1 MNKRDLVLS
10 ALNHEE
16 NIVPLWTMGFEN
28 LSTAK
33 RLIGENNVPTDIL
46 PEFEYKKGAADKL
59 NMELKIKFAEQV
71 DSYVI
76 GVGKGGSFSLGHGG
90 PGEFMEKLIEKGD
103 NYTIS
108 IYETG
113 VKKEVRLNPHF
124 MRYFDH
130 QGESIETF
138 KNLEFPDALDSS
150 RYVGIR
156 EEEEFY
162 KNKGYFTYG
171 NINGF
176 FSGLHYFL
184 CPYDKILVDLLLEP
198 DFVKLMMKKLGE
210 FNLNAAESLLKC
222 GVDCIVFC
230 DDLGSGNSL
239 LFSPDLYEEFFFPW
253 HKELADLCHSYGAY
267 VHMHSHGNIN
277 KIIGKIVETGIDM
290 LDPMDPYENMDLELL
305 KEEYGDRITFVGGLN
320 KFFFEWN
327 EEKMEEALKDVL
339 STGRKGGGYIFMDSS
354 GSMPENLS
362 KEKFDFYMNLS
373 KELREK

>member
-1 MNKRDLVLS
+1 M
-10 ALNHEE
+10 
-16 NIVPLWTMGFEN
+16 
-28 LSTAK
+28 
-33 RLIGENNVPTDIL
+33 
-46 PEFEYKKGAADKL
+46 
-59 NMELKIKFAEQV
+59 
-71 DSYVI
+71 
-76 GVGKGGSFSLGHGG
+76 GKGGSFSLDIRSVSLW
-90 PGEFMEKLIEKGD
+90 KTYRKGD

-156 EEEEFY
+156 EEAEFY